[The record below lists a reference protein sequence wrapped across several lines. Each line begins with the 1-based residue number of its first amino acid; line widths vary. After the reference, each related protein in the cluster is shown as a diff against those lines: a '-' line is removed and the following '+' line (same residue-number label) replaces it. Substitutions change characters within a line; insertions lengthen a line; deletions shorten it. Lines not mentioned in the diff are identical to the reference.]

1 MAQQCS
7 TLPVF
12 SQQFLV
18 KRCCTCHWF
27 PPNHLLTHRLPPGCI
42 GLFYPIWCLRHSAN
56 RLVLLTRLTIQS
68 HIVGARKGLDA
79 CRVSITDRL
88 SFEQLFAITCDRQ
101 VWMMLVLKWP
111 IIYNAIYIYLFIIWM
126 LHRPWIRSNCL
137 EFDGIFNSACSSTG
151 SRQGWKE
158 HISNVYPLV
167 NKHHYWK
174 SWKITILNHFQR

>member
-1 MAQQCS
+1 MPPCDFPVKVFEQ
-7 TLPVF
+7 VF
-12 SQQFLV
+12 SYLDLWHQTWKPLLQTIIFWNCLNAWSGMLV
-18 KRCCTCHWF
+18 VQHVFFATCAV
-27 PPNHLLTHRLPPGCI
+27 LTTETCLQPGPELVLVCGWTAHVTSVGAPGCI

-111 IIYNAIYIYLFIIWM
+111 IITIMLYIYLFIY
-126 LHRPWIRSNCL
+126 L
-137 EFDGIFNSACSSTG
+137 
-151 SRQGWKE
+151 
-158 HISNVYPLV
+158 
-167 NKHHYWK
+167 
-174 SWKITILNHFQR
+174 